1 MTAQS
6 KSPRIENPAH
16 LDLVRLLPCC
26 APSIGNPS
34 ADQHWGIIC
43 AHHRMGAG
51 MARKSGDDET
61 LPLCVRHHD
70 DFHFA
75 RGVFKNWPRARRREW
90 QTEMIEQTRAAV
102 AALDMF
108 TPDAIP
114 ATGEFEGVF

>member
-1 MTAQS
+1 MTALA
-6 KSPRIENPAH
+6 KSPRLINEPH
-16 LDLVRLLPCC
+16 LALVRLLPCC

-61 LPLCVRHHD
+61 MPLCVRHHD

-75 RGVFKNWPRARRREW
+75 RGVFKGWPRARRREW
-90 QTEMIEQTRAAV
+90 QSEMIAATRETV
-102 AALDMF
+102 AALDLF
-108 TPDAIP
+108 TPDMT
-114 ATGEFEGVF
+114 TGETIGGTF